1 MTTQI
6 AMGTLCMSDA
16 TEIPLGPTT
25 VTDGSDT
32 QEATTDPAFTIV
44 AQSIGDYAPGKTIT
58 GAVVS
63 AKTHIGFAYIQ
74 RQGLVGAIIP
84 VASRTAGGSG
94 GNPLPLCSP
103 WTLQPG
109 DKLLMHTEA

>member
-1 MTTQI
+1 MSTQV
-6 AMGTLCMSDA
+6 AMGTLCMSDQ

-32 QEATTDPAFTIV
+32 QEVLSDPAFTIV

-58 GAVVS
+58 GAIVTS
-63 AKTHIGFAYIQ
+63 KTHIGFAYIQ
-74 RQGLVGAIIP
+74 RQGLVGVTIP

-94 GNPLPLCSP
+94 GNPLPICKP
-103 WTLQPG
+103 WVLQPG
-109 DKLLMHTEA
+109 DKILIHTEA

>member
-6 AMGTLCMSDA
+6 SMGTLCMSDG

-32 QEATTDPAFTIV
+32 QELTTDPAFTIV
-44 AQSIGDYAPGKTIT
+44 AQSIGDYKPGGTIT

-74 RQGLVGAIIP
+74 RQGLVGVTIP

-94 GNPLPLCSP
+94 GNPLPICKA

-109 DKLLMHTEA
+109 DKLLLHVEA

>member
-1 MTTQI
+1 MAQI

-16 TEIPLGPTT
+16 TEIPLGPLSI
-25 VTDGSDT
+25 TDASDT
-32 QEATTDPAFTIV
+32 AELTTDPAFTIV

-63 AKTHIGFAYIQ
+63 AKTHIAFAYIQ
-74 RQGLVGAIIP
+74 RQGLVGALIP

-94 GNPLPLCSP
+94 GNPLSLCAP

-109 DKLLMHTEA
+109 DKLLMHVEA

>member
-1 MTTQI
+1 V
-6 AMGTLCMSDA
+6 ALGTLCLSDS
-16 TEIPLGPTT
+16 TEIPLGPLA

-32 QEATTDPAFTIV
+32 QELTTDPAFTIV

-74 RQGLVGAIIP
+74 RQGLVGVTIP

-94 GNPLPLCSP
+94 GNPLELCAP